1 MPFHHLYL
9 KLYSEFLKKSIKN
22 PDNLKKYVDFSD
34 NLSYNIIIQEIL
46 NFSEVVTVLVYE
58 KVRQYLKDHGI
69 RQSFVAEKCN
79 ISLSTFNAMLNGKRR
94 MYAEDLRKIC
104 YALNVSPEVFIEVKG
119 KEA

>member
-1 MPFHHLYL
+1 M
-9 KLYSEFLKKSIKN
+9 
-22 PDNLKKYVDFSD
+22 
-34 NLSYNIIIQEIL
+34 
-46 NFSEVVTVLVYE
+46 LVYQ
-58 KVRQYLKDHGI
+58 KVKQYLESHGI

-94 MYAEDLRKIC
+94 MYAEDLRQIC